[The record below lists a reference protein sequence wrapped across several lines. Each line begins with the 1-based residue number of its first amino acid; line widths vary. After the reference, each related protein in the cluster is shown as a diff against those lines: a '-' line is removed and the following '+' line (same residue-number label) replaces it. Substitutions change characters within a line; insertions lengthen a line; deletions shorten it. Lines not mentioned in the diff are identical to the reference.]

1 VTIDSIIRTWQNNH
15 GKLHRKIK
23 EAKSLHEK
31 YVQMMDNDFDQRIM
45 KVYHCMINAY
55 DEINQEIGL
64 SYNK

>member
-1 VTIDSIIRTWQNNH
+1 MSDEI
-15 GKLHRKIK
+15 HRKIK

-31 YVQMMDNDFDQRIM
+31 YVQMMDEHIVKENMADEDFNRRIM

>member
-1 VTIDSIIRTWQNNH
+1 MDGELR
-15 GKLHRKIK
+15 RKIK

-31 YVQMMDNDFDQRIM
+31 YIQMMDEHMVKENMAEEDFNRRIM
-45 KVYHCMINAY
+45 KVYHCMISAY

>member
-1 VTIDSIIRTWQNNH
+1 MNEELR
-15 GKLHRKIK
+15 RKIK

-31 YVQMMDNDFDQRIM
+31 YIQMMDEPMIKEKMTDEDFNRRIM
-45 KVYHCMINAY
+45 KVHHCMINAY

>member
-1 VTIDSIIRTWQNNH
+1 MD
-15 GKLHRKIK
+15 GELHRKIK

-31 YVQMMDNDFDQRIM
+31 YIQMMNEHVVKENTIDEDFNRRIM

>member
-1 VTIDSIIRTWQNNH
+1 MDDE
-15 GKLHRKIK
+15 LHRKIK

-31 YVQMMDNDFDQRIM
+31 YIQMMNEHMVKENVIDEDFNRRVM

-55 DEINQEIGL
+55 DEVNQEIGF

>member
-1 VTIDSIIRTWQNNH
+1 MMDEPM
-15 GKLHRKIK
+15 IK
-23 EAKSLHEK
+23 EKMTDE
-31 YVQMMDNDFDQRIM
+31 DFNRRIM